1 MWTTIT
7 DKASHALVL
16 DHISKL
22 SLENGKQWKITIER
36 KRKLRSPQQL
46 KLMWMWVDEVAKIVG
61 EETGNDK
68 EDLHEIFKHNWL
80 PAKILQVEGLE
91 PAERCST
98 KGLNTIDMAIYMD
111 KIYRWATQDMGF
123 VLPLPPVVTE
133 QR

>member
-16 DHISKL
+16 HHISNL

-36 KRKLRSPQQL
+36 KRKQRSPQQL
-46 KLMWMWVDEVAKIVG
+46 KLMWLWVDEVAKIVG

-68 EDLHEIFKHNWL
+68 DDLHEIFKHNWL

-91 PAERCST
+91 PAERRTT
-98 KGLNTIDMAIYMD
+98 KGLNTVDMALYMD

-123 VLPLPPVVTE
+123 VLPLPPVATE
-133 QR
+133 VR